1 MATEATSGL
10 IDMIRNGQSMTR
22 GQKLKLT
29 LQLSTPAIMAQVS
42 NVAMQYI
49 DTSMVGRLGA
59 ESSAAIGIVATTIWL
74 LSGVSSAIATGFAV
88 QVAHQIG
95 ANDHAKARQVL
106 RQALVVCTLA
116 GIALAA
122 LGCGIS
128 QSLPQWLGGEPEVC
142 RMATAYFL
150 IYSACLPVIVL
161 NFLGA
166 AMLRCSGN
174 MKVPSLMNVAMCLLD
189 VVFNYMLI
197 YPTSRHC
204 LAGIEFSIPGAGLG
218 VTGAS
223 LGTALAMAVTC
234 AVMLYYLCRRSKELS
249 LAADTHGSYR
259 PQRWCVGR
267 ALKIGFPMG
276 MQFIV
281 MNSAQILITGIVAP
295 IGTIAIAA
303 NAFAVTA
310 ESICY
315 MPGFGIGD
323 AATTLIGQSLG
334 AGRKDLAHSFA
345 RIAVATGMVV
355 MGVMGVLLYAGAEVM
370 MGIMSPVEQVVGLGA
385 EVLRIEAFAEPL
397 FAAAIVCNGVFVGAG
412 STVAPCVINL
422 ASMWGVRL
430 TLAATLAPHM
440 GLRGVWVAMCTEL
453 CVRGGIFLLRLRSG
467 KWINAKLRGGG

>member
-74 LSGVSSAIATGFAV
+74 LSGVSSAIATGVAV

-116 GIALAA
+116 GTALAA
-122 LGCGIS
+122 LGCSIS

-174 MKVPSLMNVAMCLLD
+174 MKVPSLMNVAMCMLD

-204 LAGIEFSIPGAGLG
+204 LAGIEFGIPGAGLG

-234 AVMLYYLCRRSKELS
+234 AVMLYYLCLRSKELS
-249 LAADTHGSYR
+249 LADTHGSYR